1 MALPRLISDLI
12 APAWT
17 DLTPEQRVCWHF
29 TAATRLFINAWGNRE
44 ILPGYQY
51 FYERNNDL
59 SVIEPTLMLEEPP
72 PNHKPPQQVAIVT
85 VAWPLGSQIQGTTT
99 ARRGYAFL
107 ELDDV
112 LPADTAAIVTQG
124 YYQNKTRA
132 LKKPRIRHVT
142 VIEPLA
148 TGTVNLVIP
157 TGYYAT
163 TSGDNRFARIRGI
176 KARQRPDLPL
186 GTLKVV
192 NIETGQTIRQIL
204 SNPNG
209 GTPSGINR
217 PRATAYKPTAGD
229 HYP

>member
-1 MALPRLISDLI
+1 MALPRLIPDRI
-12 APAWT
+12 APAWN

-29 TAATRLFINAWGNRE
+29 TAITIPFMNAWGNIE

-59 SVIEPTLMLEEPP
+59 AVIDETLMLEDPP
-72 PNHKPPQQVAIVT
+72 PNHAPPQQVAIVT
-85 VAWPLGSQIQGTTT
+85 VAWPLGSRIEGTTT

-107 ELDDV
+107 QLDDV
-112 LPADTAAIVTQG
+112 LPAETAAIVTQG
-124 YYQNKTRA
+124 YYRNKSREI
-132 LKKPRIRHVT
+132 KKPRIRHVT

-148 TGTVNLVIP
+148 TGDVSLVIP

-163 TSGDNRFARIRGI
+163 TSGNNRFARIRGI

-192 NIETGQTIRQIL
+192 NVTTGQTIRQIL

-209 GTPSGINR
+209 GTPTGVNR
-217 PRATAYKPTAGD
+217 PRATAVDPTPGD